1 MSLTFLYENLFG
13 DAGKM
18 EKSKCR
24 SRVQMATILVSS
36 ELTKLSSLY
45 FQQLFTG
52 ENNIVRLI
60 EVTDAVSKCILS
72 TDRER
77 PKSRPE

>member
-1 MSLTFLYENLFG
+1 MTSVKVPE
-13 DAGKM
+13 
-18 EKSKCR
+18 
-24 SRVQMATILVSS
+24 SRTNGNDSRILRT
-36 ELTKLSSLY
+36 TKRSSLY

-60 EVTDAVSKCILS
+60 EVTAVSKCILS

>member
-1 MSLTFLYENLFG
+1 MTSVKVPE
-13 DAGKM
+13 
-18 EKSKCR
+18 
-24 SRVQMATILVSS
+24 SRTNGNDSRILRTYQALLLV
-36 ELTKLSSLY
+36 LSTA
-45 FQQLFTG
+45 FTG

-60 EVTDAVSKCILS
+60 EVTAVSKCILS

>member
-1 MSLTFLYENLFG
+1 MTSVKVPE
-13 DAGKM
+13 
-18 EKSKCR
+18 
-24 SRVQMATILVSS
+24 SRTNGNDSRILRTHQALLLV
-36 ELTKLSSLY
+36 LSTA
-45 FQQLFTG
+45 FTG

-60 EVTDAVSKCILS
+60 EVTAVSKCILS

>member
-1 MSLTFLYENLFG
+1 MTSVKVPE
-13 DAGKM
+13 
-18 EKSKCR
+18 
-24 SRVQMATILVSS
+24 SRTNGNASRILRTYQALLLV
-36 ELTKLSSLY
+36 LSTA
-45 FQQLFTG
+45 FTG

-60 EVTDAVSKCILS
+60 EVTAVSKCILS

>member
-1 MSLTFLYENLFG
+1 MTSVKALE
-13 DAGKM
+13 
-18 EKSKCR
+18 
-24 SRVQMATILVSS
+24 SRTNGNASRILRTYQALLLV
-36 ELTKLSSLY
+36 LSTA
-45 FQQLFTG
+45 FTG

-60 EVTDAVSKCILS
+60 EVTAVSKCILS

>member
-60 EVTDAVSKCILS
+60 EVTAVSKCILS

>member
-1 MSLTFLYENLFG
+1 MTSVKAPESRTNGNASRFLRTYQALL
-13 DAGKM
+13 
-18 EKSKCR
+18 
-24 SRVQMATILVSS
+24 LV
-36 ELTKLSSLY
+36 LSTA
-45 FQQLFTG
+45 FTG

-60 EVTDAVSKCILS
+60 EVTAVSKCILS